1 MAGRKVFR
9 CGLKAAE
16 ELPGGPR
23 IDSSIE
29 DGVDDFVDGDLGG
42 LRVFDDGQIAE
53 KRLPNQ
59 AVRMLPAGGVV
70 EVAEAP
76 AAQSWG
82 AAAPSVLLDVLTTLR
97 ARHQRVPPLPSP
109 MLELLESLICEP
121 MDGENIVA
129 AAFRGKIL
137 NLNGLFLVDNQY

>member
-16 ELPGGPR
+16 ELPGSAR
-23 IDSSIE
+23 IDGSIE
-29 DGVDDFVDGDLGG
+29 DGIDDFLDGDLGG

-70 EVAEAP
+70 EVA
-76 AAQSWG
+76 
-82 AAAPSVLLDVLTTLR
+82 
-97 ARHQRVPPLPSP
+97 
-109 MLELLESLICEP
+109 
-121 MDGENIVA
+121 
-129 AAFRGKIL
+129 
-137 NLNGLFLVDNQY
+137 